1 MLQLLEISF
10 LDFLSF
16 TQIVNLIP
24 NNEIIG
30 NPTTFSYKTLLPRTI
45 ILNSLFLTSVGGEE
59 WGGGTERKGGQ
70 GEIGWEV
77 GESSLIVDLSSGTGT
92 SSWTSIFSTYPALTL
107 PDDSFFYFCS
117 ILEAVCFHS
126 R

>member
-45 ILNSLFLTSVGGEE
+45 ILNSLFLTSVGGGE
-59 WGGGTERKGGQ
+59 WGGRKK
-70 GEIGWEV
+70 EK
-77 GESSLIVDLSSGTGT
+77 
-92 SSWTSIFSTYPALTL
+92 
-107 PDDSFFYFCS
+107 
-117 ILEAVCFHS
+117 EAK
-126 R
+126 RK